1 MRSHRMTTLLLACV
15 MAVVLVAPSARAARP
30 ATTLDLRW
38 EDGILWSE
46 AVLGR
51 GEATSVRITFW
62 APTDAAS
69 GRRVLWQVC
78 RFAFDGA
85 GMYRC
90 GIDASA
96 GSAARGRSGEWVT
109 RVAIDG
115 LVVARRTFRL

>member
-1 MRSHRMTTLLLACV
+1 MTTLLLACA
-15 MAVVLVAPSARAARP
+15 MGVVLVVPSARAARP

-46 AVLGR
+46 AVVGR
-51 GEATSVRITFW
+51 GEAAIVRISFW
-62 APTDAAS
+62 APTDADS
-69 GRRVLWQVC
+69 ERRVLWQSC
-78 RFAFDGA
+78 RFAFHGA
-85 GMYRC
+85 GTYRC

-96 GSAARGRSGEWVT
+96 GSAARRRSGEWVT